1 MGFLCR
7 FRRKRGFINLKTFVL
22 AQNLASVPK
31 YTFKMK
37 SRFVSMRSVV
47 CLDLKNGYFIK
58 VLA

>member
-7 FRRKRGFINLKTFVL
+7 FRRKRGFINLKTF
-22 AQNLASVPK
+22 VPK